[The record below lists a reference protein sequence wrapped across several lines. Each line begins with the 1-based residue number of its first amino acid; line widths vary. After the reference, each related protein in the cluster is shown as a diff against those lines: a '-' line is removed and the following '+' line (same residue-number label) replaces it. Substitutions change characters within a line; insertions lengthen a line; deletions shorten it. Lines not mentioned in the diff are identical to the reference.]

1 MIKERIQQL
10 IQIGSLDEAKQLLS
24 ELRPDGSVIENVEIC
39 TMKAAIAVAE
49 GNLDEAEDE
58 LWKGLLIDSEFVDI
72 LFNLGYVYKLR
83 NNLIQSNYFFTKAKE
98 VAQNAE
104 LVNVIEQLVDD
115 NRKISSLTEQP
126 LVSIVVLAYNKLDY
140 TKLCIDSI
148 LQYTQ
153 NINYELIVV
162 NNGSSDGTKEYL
174 DSMLQVKPLHLVNNV
189 GPTNGFNEGLKVAA
203 GKYTAGVCN
212 DFILTPRWL
221 ENLLVCIESDER
233 IGYVSPGASMI
244 SNMQQINGDYNNIE
258 EMIQFA
264 EQYNHSDSRKWEERV
279 RLLPCVL
286 MVRTE
291 LLRHIGY
298 YDPLFYYG
306 EFADDDISFRIR
318 RAGFKLV
325 YCKDT
330 FTYHFGSVT
339 VRDDQINNNSLNV
352 SRDIFI
358 RKYNLDS
365 WSDAIMNPLL
375 LNEFSVKLSMLD
387 PAILGINAKCGANPL
402 QIKNMLKYKGI
413 KNTKITNYCLE
424 NKYLEDIKT
433 VSDYYFEGTVDEI
446 STHLLGWNFDYILF
460 EYDATKLNNASH
472 IFEVLTDMLN
482 KGGQLGMSL
491 SFPEFD
497 ELACKK
503 IINSFTNRG
512 LSISY
517 YNVLQMK
524 ESAVDFD
531 IIVRKDV

>member
-1 MIKERIQQL
+1 MIKERIQEL
-10 IQIGSLDEAKQLLS
+10 IQIGSLDEAKKLLS
-24 ELRPDGSVIENVEIC
+24 ELKPDGSVIENIEIC

-49 GNLDEAEDE
+49 DNLQEAEDE
-58 LWKGLLIDSEFVDI
+58 LWRGLLIDSEFVDI

-83 NNLIQSNYFFTKAKE
+83 NNIIQSNYFFAKAKE

-115 NRKISSLTEQP
+115 NRKLISLTEQP
-126 LVSIVVLAYNKLDY
+126 LVSIVVLAYNKLEY

-153 NINYELIVV
+153 NVNYELILV
-162 NNGSSDGTKEYL
+162 NNGSTDGTKDYFNSL
-174 DSMLQVKPLHLVNNV
+174 PNAKPLHLIKNV
-189 GPTNGFNEGLKVAA
+189 GVTNGFNEGMKAA
-203 GKYTAGVCN
+203 EGKYTACVCN
-212 DFILTPRWL
+212 DFIFTPRWL
-221 ENLLVCIESDER
+221 DNLLVCIESDER

-264 EQYNHSDSRKWEERV
+264 NKYNHSDPRKWEERV

-291 LLRHIGY
+291 LLRQIGY
-298 YDPLFYYG
+298 YDPSFYYG

-318 RAGFKLV
+318 RAGYKLV

-375 LNEFSVKLSMLD
+375 LNEFSVKLSMLN
-387 PAILGINAKCGANPL
+387 PTILGINAKCGGNPL
-402 QIKNMLKYKGI
+402 QLKNMLKYKGI
-413 KNTKITNYCLE
+413 QNTEITNYCLE
-424 NKYLEDIKT
+424 DKYLEDIKT
-433 VSDYYFEGTVDEI
+433 VSDYYFKGNVNEI
-446 STHLLGWNFDYILF
+446 STHLLNRSFDYILF
-460 EYDATKLNNASH
+460 EYDATKLDNTSH
-472 IFEVLTDMLN
+472 VFEVLTGMLN

-503 IINSFTNRG
+503 IISSFTNRG

>member
-1 MIKERIQQL
+1 MIKEKIEEL
-10 IQIGSLDEAKQLLS
+10 IQSGNLEEAKCIIS
-24 ELRPDGSVIENVEIC
+24 EIKSDESVVTKVEIC
-39 TMKAAIAVAE
+39 TMRAAIAVAE
-49 GNLDEAEDE
+49 DNLKEAENE
-58 LWKGLLIDSEFVDI
+58 LWKGLLIDSEFVDV
-72 LFNLGYVYKLR
+72 LFNLGYVYKLS
-83 NNLIQSNYFFTKAKE
+83 NNLIQSNYFFAKAKE
-98 VAQNAE
+98 VTQDVE

-115 NRKISSLTEQP
+115 NKRLCSLTEQP
-126 LVSIVVLAYNKLDY
+126 LVSIVVLAYNKLEY
-140 TKLCIDSI
+140 TKLCIKSI

-174 DSMLQVKPLHLVNNV
+174 NSMPQVKPLHLIKNV

-221 ENLLVCIESDER
+221 DNLLVCIESDDK

-264 EQYNHSDSRKWEERV
+264 DQYNHSDPRKWEERV

-291 LLRHIGY
+291 LLKQIGY

-318 RAGFKLV
+318 RAGYKLV

-339 VRDDQINNNSLNV
+339 VREDQINNNSLNV

-375 LNEFSVKLSMLD
+375 LNEFSVKLSMLN
-387 PAILGINAKCGANPL
+387 PAILGINPKCGGNPL
-402 QIKNMLKYKGI
+402 QLKNMLNYKGI
-413 KNTKITNYCLE
+413 QNIEITNYCLE
-424 NKYLEDIKT
+424 DKYLEDIKT
-433 VSDYYFEGTVDEI
+433 VSDYYFEGNLDEI
-446 STHLLGWNFDYILF
+446 STHLIGKSFDYILF
-460 EYDATKLNNASH
+460 EYDATKLKSNYH
-472 IFEVLTDMLN
+472 IFKTITGMLN
-482 KGGQLGMSL
+482 LGGQLGMSL
-491 SFPEFD
+491 SFPEFN
-497 ELACKK
+497 ELDCNK
-503 IINSFTNRG
+503 IISAFTNRG
-512 LSISY
+512 LSLTYS
-517 YNVLQMK
+517 NVLK
-524 ESAVDFD
+524 KK
-531 IIVRKDV
+531 ILL